1 MRQSPGPDTF
11 PGYIRWPR
19 RRRLFLELG
28 TGILIIAAIGIG
40 AAGNLPL
47 WLRALGWA
55 AWILWM
61 IFLSVLCVRWEIRRR
76 RKARP

>member
-1 MRQSPGPDTF
+1 MRPLPDPDTT
-11 PGYIRWPR
+11 PACLQWPR

-28 TGILIIAAIGIG
+28 TGVLIIAAVGIS

-47 WLRALGWA
+47 WLQAFGWA

-61 IFLSVLCVRWEIRRR
+61 IFLSVLYVRWKIRRR
-76 RKARP
+76 RNARQ